1 MANLSP
7 NVAIITLNVNV
18 LNTPIKKTRI
28 KEVDLKRESTDY
40 TVYKKL
46 TSSVMIQVGRT
57 KGNAK

>member
-40 TVYKKL
+40 TLSIRNSLRV
-46 TSSVMIQVGRT
+46 
-57 KGNAK
+57 